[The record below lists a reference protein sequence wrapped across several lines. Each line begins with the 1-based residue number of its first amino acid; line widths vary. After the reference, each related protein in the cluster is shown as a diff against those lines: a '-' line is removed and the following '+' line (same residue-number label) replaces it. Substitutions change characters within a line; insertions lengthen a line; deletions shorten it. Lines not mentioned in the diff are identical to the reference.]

1 MANLVVH
8 FEIYGSEPERLID
21 FYSALFGWRI
31 TRAGDMEYWLI
42 ETGEGSIGAD
52 APGYGINGGI
62 SRREGPRPERGAPVN
77 GCDIVVGVEGD
88 VDAMFAKALE
98 LGATESVA
106 PNDMTGVGRAAYLYD
121 PDGNLFGI
129 LSPVLSDG
137 TNVMETPGALGR

>member
-1 MANLVVH
+1 V
-8 FEIYGSEPERLID
+8 
-21 FYSALFGWRI
+21 
-31 TRAGDMEYWLI
+31 
-42 ETGEGSIGAD
+42 
-52 APGYGINGGI
+52 
-62 SRREGPRPERGAPVN
+62 
-77 GCDIVVGVEGD
+77 
-88 VDAMFAKALE
+88 E